1 MLDETVTTV
10 TTPAT
15 TNVMIVDDH
24 PMIRDGVR
32 ARLESMPG
40 VQVVAEAGTAEE
52 ALKHA
57 ARQPINLVLMD
68 INLQGSSGI
77 ELTGQ
82 FQLNFPD
89 IAVLILSMHNKA
101 EYVLQSI
108 RAGARGYVLKDAP
121 GSDIVRAIE
130 AVLNGGVYYSAALMP
145 ILAQPRIK
153 EESLTARE
161 RQVLEQIAKGASNK
175 SIAET
180 LDLSVRTVET
190 HCLNIKRKLDIEGRS
205 ELIKFALENL
215 RIERG

>member
-1 MLDETVTTV
+1 MLEGT
-10 TTPAT
+10 AT
-15 TNVMIVDDH
+15 KNIMIVDDH
-24 PMIRDGVR
+24 PMIRDGLR

-40 VQVVAEAGTAEE
+40 VRVAAETGNADE
-52 ALKHA
+52 ALQHA
-57 ARQPINLVLMD
+57 ARQPIDLVLMD
-68 INLQGSSGI
+68 INLNGVSGI
-77 ELTGQ
+77 ELTGK
-82 FQLNFPD
+82 FQAGFPN

-130 AVLNGGVYYSAALMP
+130 AVLNGGIYYSAALMP
-145 ILAQPRIK
+145 IIAQPRVK
-153 EESLTARE
+153 EESLTTRE
-161 RQVLEQIAKGASNK
+161 RQVLEQIARGASNK

-190 HCLNIKRKLDIEGRS
+190 HCLNIKRKLNIEGRT

-215 RIERG
+215 MMGRG

>member
-1 MLDETVTTV
+1 MLEET
-10 TTPAT
+10 PI

-24 PMIRDGVR
+24 PMIRDGLR

-40 VQVVAEAGTAEE
+40 VRVVAETGTADE
-52 ALKHA
+52 ALGHA
-57 ARQPINLVLMD
+57 AHQSINLVLMD

-77 ELTGQ
+77 ELTAK

-145 ILAQPRIK
+145 IIAQPRLK
-153 EESLTARE
+153 EETLTVRE
-161 RQVLEQIAKGASNK
+161 RQVLEQIARGASNK

-215 RIERG
+215 RAERG

>member
-1 MLDETVTTV
+1 MPEETVV
-10 TTPAT
+10 

-24 PMIRDGVR
+24 PMIRDGLR

-40 VQVVAEAGTAEE
+40 VRVVAETGTADE

-77 ELTGQ
+77 ELTGK

-145 ILAQPRIK
+145 ILAQPRVK
-153 EESLTARE
+153 EESLTVRE

>member
-1 MLDETVTTV
+1 MLEE
-10 TTPAT
+10 AAI

-24 PMIRDGVR
+24 PMIRDGLR

-40 VQVVAEAGTAEE
+40 IRVVAETGTADE

-108 RAGARGYVLKDAP
+108 RAGARGYILKDAP

-145 ILAQPRIK
+145 IIAQPRVK

-161 RQVLEQIAKGASNK
+161 RQVLEQIARGASNK

-190 HCLNIKRKLDIEGRS
+190 HCLNIKRKLGIEGRS

-215 RIERG
+215 RTERG

>member
-1 MLDETVTTV
+1 MLEE
-10 TTPAT
+10 AAI

-24 PMIRDGVR
+24 PMIRDGLR

-40 VQVVAEAGTAEE
+40 IRVVAETGTADE

-57 ARQPINLVLMD
+57 SRQPINLVLMD

-77 ELTGQ
+77 ELTGK

-153 EESLTARE
+153 EESLTVRE
-161 RQVLEQIAKGASNK
+161 RQVLEQIARGASNK

-190 HCLNIKRKLDIEGRS
+190 HCLNIKRKLDIDGRS
-205 ELIKFALENL
+205 ELIRFALENL
-215 RIERG
+215 RIG

>member
-1 MLDETVTTV
+1 MLDETVTTA
-10 TTPAT
+10 AT

-40 VQVVAEAGTAEE
+40 VRVVAEAGTADE

-153 EESLTARE
+153 EESLTVRE

-215 RIERG
+215 RVERG

>member
-1 MLDETVTTV
+1 MLEGT
-10 TTPAT
+10 AT
-15 TNVMIVDDH
+15 KNIMIVDDH
-24 PMIRDGVR
+24 PMIRDGLR

-40 VQVVAEAGTAEE
+40 VRVAAEAGNAAE
-52 ALKHA
+52 ALQHA
-57 ARQPINLVLMD
+57 VRQPIDLVLMD
-68 INLQGSSGI
+68 INLNGVSGI
-77 ELTGQ
+77 ELTGK
-82 FQLNFPD
+82 FQADFPG

-130 AVLNGGVYYSAALMP
+130 AVLNGGIYYSAALMP
-145 ILAQPRIK
+145 IIAQPRIK

-161 RQVLEQIAKGASNK
+161 RQVLEQIARGASNK
-175 SIAET
+175 SIADT

-190 HCLNIKRKLDIEGRS
+190 HCLNIKRKLNIEGRT

-215 RIERG
+215 MMGGG

>member
-1 MLDETVTTV
+1 MLEWTGTK
-10 TTPAT
+10 
-15 TNVMIVDDH
+15 NIMIVDDH
-24 PMIRDGVR
+24 PMIRDGLR

-40 VQVVAEAGTAEE
+40 VRVAAEAGTADE
-52 ALKHA
+52 ALQHA
-57 ARQPINLVLMD
+57 LGQPIDLVLMD
-68 INLQGSSGI
+68 INLHGVSGI
-77 ELTGQ
+77 QLTGK
-82 FQLNFPD
+82 FQADFPG

-130 AVLNGGVYYSAALMP
+130 AVLNGGIYYSAAIVP
-145 ILAQPRIK
+145 IIAQPRVK

-190 HCLNIKRKLDIEGRS
+190 HCLNIKRKLNIEGRT

-215 RIERG
+215 MMGGR

>member
-1 MLDETVTTV
+1 MHEETVI
-10 TTPAT
+10 

-24 PMIRDGVR
+24 PMIRDGLR

-40 VQVVAEAGTAEE
+40 VRVVAETGTADE
-52 ALKHA
+52 ALRHA
-57 ARQPINLVLMD
+57 AHQPINLVLMD

-77 ELTGQ
+77 ELTAK

-130 AVLNGGVYYSAALMP
+130 AVLNGGVYYSAALLP
-145 ILAQPRIK
+145 IIAQPRLK
-153 EESLTARE
+153 EELLTVRE
-161 RQVLEQIAKGASNK
+161 RQVLEQIARGASNK

-215 RIERG
+215 RTERG

>member
-1 MLDETVTTV
+1 MHEE
-10 TTPAT
+10 AAI

-24 PMIRDGVR
+24 PMIRDGLR

-40 VQVVAEAGTAEE
+40 IRVVAETGTADE

-108 RAGARGYVLKDAP
+108 RAGARGYILKDAP

-145 ILAQPRIK
+145 IIAQPRVK
-153 EESLTARE
+153 EESLTVRE
-161 RQVLEQIAKGASNK
+161 RQVLEQIARGASNK

-215 RIERG
+215 RTERG

>member
-1 MLDETVTTV
+1 MLEET
-10 TTPAT
+10 PI

-24 PMIRDGVR
+24 PMIRDGLR

-40 VQVVAEAGTAEE
+40 VRVVAETGTADE
-52 ALKHA
+52 ALRHA
-57 ARQPINLVLMD
+57 AHQSINLVLMD

-77 ELTGQ
+77 ELTAK

-121 GSDIVRAIE
+121 GSDIVRAIG

-145 ILAQPRIK
+145 IIAQPRLK
-153 EESLTARE
+153 EETLTVRE
-161 RQVLEQIAKGASNK
+161 RQVLEQIARGASNK

-215 RIERG
+215 RTERG

>member
-1 MLDETVTTV
+1 MREEGSMTRI
-10 TTPAT
+10 
-15 TNVMIVDDH
+15 MIVDDH
-24 PMIRDGVR
+24 PMIRDGLR

-40 VQVVAEAGTAEE
+40 VQVVAETGSADE
-52 ALKHA
+52 ALQHA
-57 ARQPINLVLMD
+57 ARQAIDLVLMD
-68 INLQGSSGI
+68 INLNGASGI
-77 ELTGQ
+77 ELTGK
-82 FQLNFPD
+82 FQSDFPD

-130 AVLNGGVYYSAALMP
+130 AVLNGGIYYSASLMP
-145 ILAQPRIK
+145 IIAQPRVK
-153 EESLTARE
+153 QESLTARE
-161 RQVLEQIAKGASNK
+161 RQVLEQIARGASNK

-190 HCLNIKRKLDIEGRS
+190 HCLNIKRKLNIEGRT

-215 RIERG
+215 TMGRG

>member
-1 MLDETVTTV
+1 MREETTI
-10 TTPAT
+10 

-24 PMIRDGVR
+24 PMIRDGLR

-40 VQVVAEAGTAEE
+40 VRVVAETGTADE
-52 ALKHA
+52 ALRQA
-57 ARQPINLVLMD
+57 AHQPINLVLMD

-77 ELTGQ
+77 ELTAK

-145 ILAQPRIK
+145 IIAQPRLK
-153 EESLTARE
+153 EETLTVRE
-161 RQVLEQIAKGASNK
+161 RQVLDQIAKGASNK

-190 HCLNIKRKLDIEGRS
+190 HCLNIKRKLNIEGRS
-205 ELIKFALENL
+205 ELIRFALENM
-215 RIERG
+215 RTERG

>member
-1 MLDETVTTV
+1 MLEET
-10 TTPAT
+10 AI

-40 VQVVAEAGTAEE
+40 VRVVAETGTADE

-77 ELTGQ
+77 ELTGK

-145 ILAQPRIK
+145 IIAQPRIK
-153 EESLTARE
+153 EESLTVRE
-161 RQVLEQIAKGASNK
+161 RQVLEQIARGASNK

>member
-1 MLDETVTTV
+1 MHEETVI
-10 TTPAT
+10 

-24 PMIRDGVR
+24 PMIRDGLR

-40 VQVVAEAGTAEE
+40 VRVVAETGTADE
-52 ALKHA
+52 ALRHA
-57 ARQPINLVLMD
+57 AHQPINLVLMD

-77 ELTGQ
+77 ELTAK

-130 AVLNGGVYYSAALMP
+130 AVLNGGVYYSAALLP
-145 ILAQPRIK
+145 IIAQPRLK
-153 EESLTARE
+153 EELLTVRE
-161 RQVLEQIAKGASNK
+161 RQVLEQIARGGVEQEHRGDAGSERAHCRNPLSEYQTQIGYRRTQRADQVRPGK
-175 SIAET
+175 SEN
-180 LDLSVRTVET
+180 RT
-190 HCLNIKRKLDIEGRS
+190 
-205 ELIKFALENL
+205 
-215 RIERG
+215 RIEKR

>member
-1 MLDETVTTV
+1 MLEETAV
-10 TTPAT
+10 

-24 PMIRDGVR
+24 PMIRDGLR
-32 ARLESMPG
+32 ARLESMAG
-40 VQVVAEAGTAEE
+40 VRVVAETGTADE
-52 ALKHA
+52 ALRHA
-57 ARQPINLVLMD
+57 AQQPINLVLMD

-77 ELTGQ
+77 ELTAK

-215 RIERG
+215 RTERG